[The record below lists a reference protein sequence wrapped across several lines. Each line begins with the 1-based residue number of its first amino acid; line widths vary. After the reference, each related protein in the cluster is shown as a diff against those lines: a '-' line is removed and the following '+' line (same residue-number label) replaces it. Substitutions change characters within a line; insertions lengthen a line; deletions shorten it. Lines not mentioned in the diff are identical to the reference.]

1 MTKQPVTARPEI
13 IHLITPAQF
22 AALPKGTKL
31 MGTDAVEA
39 VVGDKA
45 LLKEE
50 TRGGYLPFGFVDGTE
65 PSDLSLRRWKI
76 DYANVDMQKKMGLD
90 KHKFK

>member
-1 MTKQPVTARPEI
+1 MTTQQVTERPEV
-13 IHLITPAQF
+13 IHLITPDQF

-31 MGTDAVEA
+31 MGIDAVEA

-65 PSDLSLRRWKI
+65 PADLALRRWKI
-76 DYANVDMQKKMGLD
+76 DYANVDMLKQLGLI
-90 KHKFK
+90 

>member
-1 MTKQPVTARPEI
+1 MNVQPTADRPEV

-31 MGTDAVEA
+31 MGIDAVEA
-39 VVGDKA
+39 VVGDKV

-50 TRGGYLPFGFVDGTE
+50 SRGGYLPFGFIDGTE
-65 PSDLSLRRWKI
+65 PADFPLKRWKI
-76 DYANVDMQKKMGLD
+76 DYANVDMQKKLGLD
-90 KHKFK
+90 KYKFK

>member
-1 MTKQPVTARPEI
+1 MTTQPAPARPEV
-13 IHLITPAQF
+13 IHLITPDQF

-31 MGTDAVEA
+31 MGIDAVEA

-50 TRGGYLPFGFVDGTE
+50 TRGGYLSFGFVDGTE
-65 PSDLSLRRWKI
+65 PADLALRRRKI
-76 DYANVDMQKKMGLD
+76 DYDNVAMLKQLGLI
-90 KHKFK
+90 

>member
-1 MTKQPVTARPEI
+1 MSIQPVTDRPEV
-13 IHLITPAQF
+13 IHLITPDQF

-31 MGTDAVEA
+31 MGIDAKEA

-50 TRGGYLPFGFVDGTE
+50 TRGGYLPFGFIDGTE
-65 PSDLSLRRWKI
+65 PSDWLLRRWKI
-76 DYANVDMQKKMGLD
+76 DYDNVAMQKKLGLD
-90 KHKFK
+90 KYKH

>member
-1 MTKQPVTARPEI
+1 MTIQAITARPEI

-31 MGTDAVEA
+31 MGIDAVEA

-50 TRGGYLPFGFVDGTE
+50 TRGGYLLFGFVDGTE
-65 PSDLSLRRWKI
+65 PADLALRRWKI
-76 DYANVDMQKKMGLD
+76 DYANVDMQKKLGLGNY
-90 KHKFK
+90 K

>member
-31 MGTDAVEA
+31 MGIDAVEA
-39 VVGDKA
+39 VVGDKD

-50 TRGGYLPFGFVDGTE
+50 TRGGYLPFGFIDGTE

-76 DYANVDMQKKMGLD
+76 DYDNVAMQKKLGLD
-90 KHKFK
+90 KYK